1 MPQGLPLIR
10 ATNVNLGRIADEG
23 MMYVDPADVP
33 ASRDAILCAGDIII
47 VRSGAYTGDSAIIPQ
62 QYAGA
67 IAGYDMVVR
76 SSRDHSPY
84 LGWQFLSAEVQDYQ
98 FQLVKLRAAQPH
110 LNAEELGETLLCIPP
125 LLEQRAIAAFL
136 DRETD
141 RIDRS
146 IDHKER
152 LIALL
157 EEKRQALISQ
167 AVTRGLDPSVP
178 LRDSRIPWLGMV
190 PKNWTIGRIKNR
202 LTKVE
207 QGWSPQCDKR
217 TVEPGEWGVLKVG
230 CMNSGIFD
238 ESECK
243 ALPPELAPLPEFE
256 IRVGDIL
263 MSRSNT
269 VELVG
274 MTGIVHKT
282 QGRIL
287 LCDKLYRLGI
297 RRDRLD
303 PEFAVFLLRSS
314 ASRSQIEPAASGA
327 SSSMR
332 NISAAIVRDLIFA
345 FPPLAEQSAIAARL
359 KALWGRIDN
368 SQMRIR
374 DGISRLQEYRTA
386 LISAAVTGQIDVR
399 DEV

>member
-1 MPQGLPLIR
+1 
-10 ATNVNLGRIADEG
+10 
-23 MMYVDPADVP
+23 
-33 ASRDAILCAGDIII
+33 
-47 VRSGAYTGDSAIIPQ
+47 
-62 QYAGA
+62 
-67 IAGYDMVVR
+67 
-76 SSRDHSPY
+76 
-84 LGWQFLSAEVQDYQ
+84 
-98 FQLVKLRAAQPH
+98 
-110 LNAEELGETLLCIPP
+110 
-125 LLEQRAIAAFL
+125 
-136 DRETD
+136 
-141 RIDRS
+141 
-146 IDHKER
+146 
-152 LIALL
+152 
-157 EEKRQALISQ
+157 
-167 AVTRGLDPSVP
+167 
-178 LRDSRIPWLGMV
+178 
-190 PKNWTIGRIKNR
+190 
-202 LTKVE
+202 
-207 QGWSPQCDKR
+207 
-217 TVEPGEWGVLKVG
+217 
-230 CMNSGIFD
+230 
-238 ESECK
+238 
-243 ALPPELAPLPEFE
+243 
-256 IRVGDIL
+256 